1 MVFLTPLF
9 LIGLLAALI
18 PVAIHLIRREK
29 PPKVMFS
36 TIRFLKKTSKKLVL
50 FQHLQQIALLLL
62 RAAVI
67 VLLVLAFARP
77 LFNQSVARLLDA
89 DPQSAVILLDLSMSM
104 RWQDNFDQAKAE
116 ALAVVDRLSGGDEL
130 GLIAFSGAAEV
141 VRELDTEGGQL
152 RELIES
158 FGEPGFGSTR
168 YYPNLRLADQMLED
182 SRYENRAIYLISD
195 FQEVGLQGADESWK
209 LAPGVA
215 LYLIDV
221 GSADSEN
228 LVLTDVR
235 SPEQLLEDSAQ
246 QQILARVRS
255 TGTQYL
261 ENGEVSLSLNGQM
274 VDRRPVDLTDRSE
287 QVVTFAVDFEAEG
300 DYVGE
305 IRVAGDDFADDNAY
319 YFTVDVLPKINV
331 LLVNGEASDNWFDDE
346 GHWFGLAV
354 SSTDSSP
361 FSLETIDPAELS
373 AAAMRQSDVVALLNV
388 GELTSSQAAALS
400 EYVVNGGSLL
410 IAPGDRVDERA
421 FNQQLGEISPARLEQ
436 VGLLGRDDY
445 LVIADY
451 DRRHP
456 ILRPLGSDWSAR
468 FQGHWRLTPSEDA
481 KVLMQFDNTEA
492 ALVEKDVG
500 EGKILLF
507 ASSLDLEWN
516 NLALQGLF
524 LPFVHETL
532 RHLVRSEAG
541 QSAYEIGDSIN
552 LAQFVSDAEVAV
564 RDANGRSVSLE
575 ANNLQRA
582 TSPGLF
588 TATSG
593 AVSSRYAVNIL
604 PEESNFTRVA
614 TSTLYDAVV
623 NPDTSPL
630 QSREA
635 QTAQL
640 IEELENPQ
648 RLWWWILTLV
658 MVLLLVEVLVANRT
672 FTGRAAQMPLFGSV
686 A

>member
-141 VRELDTEGGQL
+141 VRELDTEDGQL

-158 FGEPGFGSTR
+158 FDEPGFGSTR

-261 ENGEVSLSLNGQM
+261 GSGEVSLSLNGQM

-305 IRVAGDDFADDNAY
+305 IRIAGDDFADDNAY

-361 FSLETIDPAELS
+361 FSLQTIDPAELS

-388 GELTSSQAAALS
+388 GELMSSQAAALG

-492 ALVEKDVG
+492 ALVENDVG
-500 EGKILLF
+500 EGKVLLF

-552 LAQFVSDAEVAV
+552 LAQFVSDADVAV
-564 RDANGRSVSLE
+564 QDANGRSVSLE

-588 TATSG
+588 SATSG
-593 AVSSRYAVNIL
+593 AVSRRYAVNIL

-672 FTGRAAQMPLFGSV
+672 YR
-686 A
+686 

>member
-141 VRELDTEGGQL
+141 VRELDTEDGQL

-158 FGEPGFGSTR
+158 FDEPGFGSTR

-261 ENGEVSLSLNGQM
+261 GSGEVSLSLNGQM

-305 IRVAGDDFADDNAY
+305 IRIAGDDFADDNAY

-361 FSLETIDPAELS
+361 FSLQTIDPAELS

-388 GELTSSQAAALS
+388 GELTSSQAAALG

-481 KVLMQFDNTEA
+481 NVLMQFDNTEA
-492 ALVEKDVG
+492 ALVENDVG
-500 EGKILLF
+500 EGKVLLF

-552 LAQFVSDAEVAV
+552 LAQFVSDADVAV
-564 RDANGRSVSLE
+564 QDANGRSVSLE

-593 AVSSRYAVNIL
+593 AVSRRYAVNIL

-672 FTGRAAQMPLFGSV
+672 YR
-686 A
+686 

>member
-141 VRELDTEGGQL
+141 VRELDTEGGQV

-158 FGEPGFGSTR
+158 FGQPGFGGTR

-246 QQILARVRS
+246 QQILARIRS
-255 TGTQYL
+255 TGSQYL
-261 ENGEVSLSLNGQM
+261 DSGEVSLSLNGQM

-305 IRVAGDDFADDNAY
+305 IRVAGDNFSDDNSY

-361 FSLETIDPAELS
+361 FSLETIDPTELS

-388 GELTSSQAAALS
+388 GQLTSSQAAALS

-410 IAPGDRVDERA
+410 IAPGDRIDERA

-468 FQGHWRLTPSEDA
+468 FQGHWRLPPSEESN
-481 KVLMQFDNTEA
+481 VLMQFDNTEA
-492 ALVEKDVG
+492 ALVERDVG
-500 EGKILLF
+500 EGKVLLF

-532 RHLVRSEAG
+532 RHLVRSEVG
-541 QSAYEIGDSIN
+541 QSAYEIGDSIS
-552 LAQFVSDAEVAV
+552 LEGFASDTEVSVSDA
-564 RDANGRSVSLE
+564 DGRSVSLE

-593 AVSSRYAVNIL
+593 AVSSRYAVNIM

-672 FTGRAAQMPLFGSV
+672 YR
-686 A
+686 

>member
-141 VRELDTEGGQL
+141 VRELDTEDGQL

-158 FGEPGFGSTR
+158 FDEPGFGSTR

-261 ENGEVSLSLNGQM
+261 GSGEVSLSLNGQM

-305 IRVAGDDFADDNAY
+305 IRIAGDDFADDNAY

-361 FSLETIDPAELS
+361 FSLQTIDPAELS

-388 GELTSSQAAALS
+388 GELTSSQAAALG

-492 ALVEKDVG
+492 ALVENDVG
-500 EGKILLF
+500 EGKVLLF

-564 RDANGRSVSLE
+564 QDANGRSVSLE

-593 AVSSRYAVNIL
+593 AVSRRYAVNIL

-672 FTGRAAQMPLFGSV
+672 YR
-686 A
+686 

>member
-104 RWQDNFDQAKAE
+104 RWQDNFDQAKVE

-141 VRELDTEGGQL
+141 VRELDTENGQL

-158 FGEPGFGSTR
+158 FDEPGFGSTR

-261 ENGEVSLSLNGQM
+261 GSGEVSLSLNGQM

-305 IRVAGDDFADDNAY
+305 IRIAGDDFADDNAY

-354 SSTDSSP
+354 SGTDSSP
-361 FSLETIDPAELS
+361 FSLQTIDPAELS

-388 GELTSSQAAALS
+388 GELTSSQAAALG

-564 RDANGRSVSLE
+564 QDANGRSVSLE

-593 AVSSRYAVNIL
+593 AVSRRYAVNIL
-604 PEESNFTRVA
+604 PDESNFTRVA

-672 FTGRAAQMPLFGSV
+672 YR
-686 A
+686 

>member
-195 FQEVGLQGADESWK
+195 FQEVGLQGADESWQ

-221 GSADSEN
+221 GSADIEN

-361 FSLETIDPAELS
+361 FSLETIDPSELS

-410 IAPGDRVDERA
+410 IAPGDRVDERV

-593 AVSSRYAVNIL
+593 AVSSRYVVNIL

-648 RLWWWILTLV
+648 RLWWWILMLV

-672 FTGRAAQMPLFGSV
+672 YR
-686 A
+686 

>member
-141 VRELDTEGGQL
+141 VRELDTEDGQL

-261 ENGEVSLSLNGQM
+261 GSGEVSLSLNGQM

-305 IRVAGDDFADDNAY
+305 IRIAGDDFADDNAY

-361 FSLETIDPAELS
+361 FSLQTIDPAELS

-388 GELTSSQAAALS
+388 GELTSSQAAALG

-492 ALVEKDVG
+492 ALVENDVG
-500 EGKILLF
+500 EGKVLLF

-552 LAQFVSDAEVAV
+552 LAQFVSDADVAV
-564 RDANGRSVSLE
+564 QDANGRSVSLE

-593 AVSSRYAVNIL
+593 AVSRRYAVNIL

-614 TSTLYDAVV
+614 ASTLYDAVV

-672 FTGRAAQMPLFGSV
+672 YR
-686 A
+686 

>member
-89 DPQSAVILLDLSMSM
+89 DPQSAIILLDLSMSM
-104 RWQDNFDQAKAE
+104 RLQENFDQAKAE
-116 ALAVVDRLSGGDEL
+116 ALAVLDRLSGGDEV
-130 GLIAFSGAAEV
+130 GLIAFSGAADV
-141 VRELDTEGGQL
+141 VRELETEGDQI
-152 RELIES
+152 RELIEG
-158 FGEPGFGSTR
+158 FDEPGFGRTR
-168 YYPNLRLADQMLED
+168 YHPNLRLADQMLED

-195 FQEVGLQGADESWK
+195 FQEVGMQGADESWK

-255 TGTQYL
+255 TGLQYV
-261 ENGEVSLSLNGQM
+261 ESGEVSLWLNGQL
-274 VDRRPVDLTDRSE
+274 VDRRPVDLANRSE
-287 QVVTFAVDFEAEG
+287 QVVTFAVDFDTEG

-305 IRVAGDDFADDNAY
+305 IRVAGDEFADDNAY
-319 YFTVDVLPKINV
+319 YFTVEVLPKINV

-400 EYVVNGGSLL
+400 EYVGNGGSLL
-410 IAPGDRVDERA
+410 IAPGDRVDEKA
-421 FNQQLGEISPARLEQ
+421 FNQRLGEISPARLEQ

-456 ILRPLGSDWSAR
+456 IMRPLGSDWSAR

-481 KVLMQFDNTEA
+481 NVLMRFDNTEA
-492 ALVEKDVG
+492 ALVEKNVG
-500 EGKILLF
+500 EGKVLLF

-524 LPFVHETL
+524 LPFVHEIL
-532 RHLVRSEAG
+532 RHLVRSEVG
-541 QSAYEIGDSIN
+541 KSAYEIGDSISHE
-552 LAQFVSDAEVAV
+552 QFVSDTGVSV
-564 RDANGRSVSLE
+564 LDADGRSVSFE
-575 ANNLQRA
+575 SSNLQRA

-588 TATSG
+588 TATSVAG
-593 AVSSRYAVNIL
+593 STRYAVNIL
-604 PEESNFTRVA
+604 PEESNFARVA
-614 TSTLYDAVV
+614 TSTLYDAIV

-640 IEELENPQ
+640 IKELENPQ
-648 RLWWWILTLV
+648 RLWWWILSLV
-658 MVLLLVEVLVANRT
+658 MVMLLVEVLVANRT
-672 FTGRAAQMPLFGSV
+672 HR
-686 A
+686 

>member
-141 VRELDTEGGQL
+141 VRELDTEDGQL

-158 FGEPGFGSTR
+158 FDEPGFGSTR

-221 GSADSEN
+221 GSAVSEN

-261 ENGEVSLSLNGQM
+261 GSGEVSLSLNGQM

-305 IRVAGDDFADDNAY
+305 IRIAGDDFADDNAY

-361 FSLETIDPAELS
+361 FSLQTIDPAELS

-388 GELTSSQAAALS
+388 GELTSSQAAALG

-492 ALVEKDVG
+492 ALVENDVG
-500 EGKILLF
+500 EGKVLLF

-552 LAQFVSDAEVAV
+552 LAQFVSDADVAV
-564 RDANGRSVSLE
+564 QDANGRSVSLE

-593 AVSSRYAVNIL
+593 AVSRRYAVNIL

-614 TSTLYDAVV
+614 TSSLYDAVV

-672 FTGRAAQMPLFGSV
+672 YR
-686 A
+686 

>member
-1 MVFLTPLF
+1 M
-9 LIGLLAALI
+9 
-18 PVAIHLIRREK
+18 
-29 PPKVMFS
+29 
-36 TIRFLKKTSKKLVL
+36 L

-141 VRELDTEGGQL
+141 VRELDIEGGQL

-158 FGEPGFGSTR
+158 FGEPGFGGTR

-221 GSADSEN
+221 GSADIEN

-274 VDRRPVDLTDRSE
+274 VDRRSVDLTDRSE

-305 IRVAGDDFADDNAY
+305 IRVAGDDFPDDNAY

-354 SSTDSSP
+354 SSTNSSP
-361 FSLETIDPAELS
+361 FSLETIDPAEFS

-593 AVSSRYAVNIL
+593 AVSSRYVVNIL

-623 NPDTSPL
+623 NPDTSPV

-648 RLWWWILTLV
+648 RLWWWILMLV
-658 MVLLLVEVLVANRT
+658 MVLLLLEVLVANRT
-672 FTGRAAQMPLFGSV
+672 YR
-686 A
+686 